1 MNAVE
6 TYQLTKYYGKGRI
19 KALEDFNLLVSPGMI
34 FSLLGPNGAGKTTLI
49 KLLLGIC
56 FPTRGDAKILGKNI
70 KDYRVHRNIG
80 YLAENHRFP
89 DFLTAQ
95 QILFSYGKMGGVN
108 SLDLRDK
115 IPNLLA
121 LVRLK
126 EWGNVKIRKYSKGM
140 LQRLGIAQALI
151 NDPELLFLD
160 EPTDGIDP
168 VGRREVRDILLE
180 LRNQGR
186 TIFLNSHLLSEV
198 ERISDEIAIL
208 KNGELIERGDVQQFI
223 SIEHTYQIKV
233 EDGQSALPGILKE
246 LEIDLKIK
254 NDSYVVS
261 VSNEQQ
267 LNHLVDKIREQKI
280 IIQAIIPYKISL
292 EDFFIKVLEES
303 QQP

>member
-19 KALEDFNLLVSPGMI
+19 KALEDFNLLVPPGMI

-56 FPTRGDAKILGKNI
+56 FPTRGNAKILGKNI
-70 KDYRVHRNIG
+70 KNYNVHRNIG
-80 YLAENHRFP
+80 YLAENHHFP
-89 DFLTAQ
+89 EFMTAKQ
-95 QILFSYGKMGGVN
+95 VLLSYGKMAGIR
-108 SLDLRDK
+108 SLELGDK

-121 LVRLK
+121 LVRLE
-126 EWGNVKIRKYSKGM
+126 EWTNVKIRKYSKGM

-180 LRNQGR
+180 LRNQGK

-198 ERISDEIAIL
+198 ERVSDEIAIL
-208 KNGELIERGDVQQFI
+208 KNGKLIERGDVQQFI
-223 SIEHTYQIKV
+223 SFKHTYQIQV
-233 EDGQSALPGILKE
+233 GDGQTELPDILKK
-246 LEIDLKIK
+246 LEIEMKVK
-254 NDSYVVS
+254 NGAYVVS
-261 VSNEQQ
+261 VSDEQQ
-267 LNHLVDKIREQKI
+267 LNHLVDKIREQQI
-280 IIQAIIPYKISL
+280 TIQAIIPYKISL
-292 EDFFIKVLEES
+292 EDFFIQVLEDS

>member
-1 MNAVE
+1 VNAVE
-6 TYQLTKYYGKGRI
+6 TFQLAKYYGNGRI
-19 KALEDFNLLVSPGMI
+19 KALEDFSLMVPQGMI

-56 FPTRGDAKILGKNI
+56 FPTRGEAKILGKDI
-70 KDYRVHRNIG
+70 QDYTVHKNIG
-80 YLAENHRFP
+80 YLPENHRFP

-95 QILFSYGKMGGVN
+95 QILHSYGKLGGV
-108 SLDLRDK
+108 SSAELRHK

-151 NDPELLFLD
+151 NAPDLLFLD

-186 TIFLNSHLLSEV
+186 TIFLNSHMLSEV
-198 ERISDEIAIL
+198 ERVSDEIAIL
-208 KNGELIERGDVQQFI
+208 KNGELIERGNVQQFI
-223 SIEHTYQIKV
+223 SIEHTYQIRVK
-233 EDGQSALPGILKE
+233 DGRSALPAILKK
-246 LEIDLKIK
+246 LEIEGNVK
-254 NDSYVVS
+254 NGSYVVS
-261 VSNEQQ
+261 VTDEQQ
-267 LNHLVDKIREQKI
+267 LNHLVDKIREQKMT
-280 IIQAIIPYKISL
+280 IQAIIPYKISL
-292 EDFFIKVLEES
+292 EDFFIQVLGDS
-303 QQP
+303 Q